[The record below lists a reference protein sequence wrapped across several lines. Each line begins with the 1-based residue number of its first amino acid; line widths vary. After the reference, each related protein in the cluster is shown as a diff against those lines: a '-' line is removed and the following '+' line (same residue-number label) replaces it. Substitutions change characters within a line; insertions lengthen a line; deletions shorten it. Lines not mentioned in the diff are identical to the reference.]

1 MVRKILLAGLIVV
14 SVSGVWAL
22 PASASTPTITKF
34 KPKSATVGTAVTI
47 KGTDLAGATQ
57 VTFNGTV
64 ATVVSD
70 TATEIVADV
79 PAGATTGHDGSATP
93 VAVEGVGGT
102 GTLAEVTGLVDNID
116 GGYCAL
122 LTSGEVDCWALGE
135 SGELG
140 NGTFYALTL
149 RERHPRRGRVNR
161 GVRSNRNDEP
171 DRRFQ
176 TDRRGRVRQSAILT
190 LVSRRKV
197 GQGEALLSS
206 GCVLPMKRAL

>member
-140 NGTFYALTL
+140 NGTFYASS
-149 RERHPRRGRVNR
+149 PYG
-161 GVRSNRNDEP
+161 
-171 DRRFQ
+171 
-176 TDRRGRVRQSAILT
+176 SAT
-190 LVSRRKV
+190 PVEV
-197 GQGEALLSS
+197 G
-206 GCVLPMKRAL
+206 